1 MHWQQLENGRVTHSL
16 EWAIVGL
23 ALLVVPVILIEESHP
38 SDTMRAVAAAGN
50 WIIWLGFAAELAFV
64 LKVAPRRKAALRAH
78 WLDVVIVILTSPLLP
93 ALLSFLRASR
103 AIRLL
108 RLLRLAALASRALA
122 AQRLLTSRQGFRYVA
137 LATILLVMVTG
148 FAISVAD
155 REEFSSPWVGMWWA
169 VTTVTTVGY
178 GDYSPHTAVGRVIA
192 SVLMITGIG
201 FLSLL
206 TAAIASRFVS
216 QDSETEQSEVTEV
229 LIVLQRIEERLDRL
243 EAHLSPAEGAPR
255 SPGR

>member
-1 MHWQQLENGRVTHSL
+1 MHWEQLENGRVTHSL

-38 SDTMRAVAAAGN
+38 SPEMRAVAAVGN

-78 WLDVVIVILTSPLLP
+78 WLDAVIVVLTSPLVP
-93 ALLSFLRASR
+93 ALLSSLRASR

-108 RLLRLAALASRALA
+108 RLLRLAALGTRALA
-122 AQRLLTSRQGFRYVA
+122 ALRTLTSRQGFRYVA
-137 LATILLVMVTG
+137 LATVLLVLVTG

-169 VTTVTTVGY
+169 ITTVTTVGY
-178 GDYSPHTAVGRVIA
+178 GDYAPHTAVGRIIA

-216 QDSETEQSEVTEV
+216 QDSEAEQSEVSEV
-229 LIVLQRIEERLDRL
+229 LLVLQRIEERLDRL
-243 EAHLSPAEGAPR
+243 EAHLTPPPGASSSPDR
-255 SPGR
+255 

>member
-1 MHWQQLENGRVTHSL
+1 VHWEQLDNGRVTHSF

-38 SDTMRAVAAAGN
+38 SDTMRAVAAVGN

-78 WLDVVIVILTSPLLP
+78 WLDAVIVVLTAPVVP

-108 RLLRLAALASRALA
+108 RLLRLAALGTRALA
-122 AQRLLTSRQGFRYVA
+122 ALRTLTSRQGFRYVA
-137 LATILLVMVTG
+137 LATVMLVLVTG

-155 REEFSSPWVGMWWA
+155 KEEFSSPWVGMWWA
-169 VTTVTTVGY
+169 ITTVTTVGY
-178 GDYSPHTAVGRVIA
+178 GDYAPHTAVGRIIA

-216 QDSETEQSEVTEV
+216 QDSEAEHSEVSEV
-229 LIVLQRIEERLDRL
+229 LAVLTRIEERLDRL
-243 EAHLSPAEGAPR
+243 ESRLDADRPR
-255 SPGR
+255 